1 VEFFFVFSD
10 FFFQTVTLQFET
22 EKMSDDD
29 APSSSKGKQKKPSSK
44 AKITRDREPVDTE
57 LLVMTKE
64 PDHAAHLDGAAAES
78 AVNETVSFSEDAPL
92 GKTFL
97 KLEPQQ
103 TFLEGLFELDPTL
116 VTNFKGRHGIFSRM
130 TVLPGH
136 IGLGSKYGQTKF
148 FPPGNYLW
156 TGVGGKWDG
165 SVELQKGGEDV
176 RVTHGEVT
184 LLSLSENQVVVVQ
197 IDKNQYV
204 IGSGRYIVRQ
214 PARLEGEPIDLQR
227 LKTEHKATIIT
238 EGGEEVAEKEGK
250 GDGRKQRVTFKDKQI
265 TKEITAGWTEQ
276 QGAIC
281 VIRPEPGFR
290 YVIQTDRSFK
300 IGDEFTIARGSAK
313 FLQFLNFL
321 QQSRTTRT
329 FAFLSKDFQDVRV
342 RVQLTWQLVDGVKW
356 QRNGRAYV
364 DPFDLLEEKA
374 EAAFRDQIG
383 GLNHLEALAQKSDG
397 FADMEARVLPK
408 LIASASR
415 TSARKLDLA
424 WRCAS
429 SASRSSRRREQAL
442 AEREVGAKEQIRE
455 RQIEIETKK
464 LEDHQAR
471 QLGDGRAAA
480 QAAGRRRPT
489 PRRWR
494 STTCAS
500 WPRSTPRTSRSRP
513 RSTARRSA
521 RLAKLEAKK
530 KQEKIRRR
538 DRDGQGR
545 RRARP
550 MRASSPPSPRP
561 SAFLEVARAKNAAV
575 LEEAEAQAQA
585 AKKMAE
591 ALKTNEQVS
600 SSSRRP
606 SSPHRSRSRRR
617 APPQRS
623 PPIHRHCSPQKWH
636 AITVE
641 HEWAL
646 HHKNTCRESQSQQE
660 HERRIISKLCSVKI
674 LWNSGSG
681 ILCFSFI
688 VFRIKN
694 QVFIL
699 HEIHA
704 TTVEK
709 QSGKFEKKKKTEKK
723 RHNVELRRTARP
735 CRREANNSTL
745 IQI

>member
-1 VEFFFVFSD
+1 
-10 FFFQTVTLQFET
+10 
-22 EKMSDDD
+22 MSDDD
-29 APSSSKGKQKKPSSK
+29 APNSKGKQKKSQSK
-44 AKITRDREPVDTE
+44 AKIGKEAVDTE

-64 PDHAAHLDGAAAES
+64 PDHNQFIAQVETDGALCGP
-78 AVNETVSFSEDAPL
+78 VSFSEEAPL

-103 TFLEGLFELDPTL
+103 TFLEGLMELDPTL
-116 VTNFKGRHGIFSRM
+116 VTNFKGRHGILSRM

-165 SVELQKGGEDV
+165 AVELQKGGEDV

-238 EGGEEVAEKEGK
+238 EGGEEVAEDAKEGRD
-250 GDGRKQRVTFKDKQI
+250 GGRKKRVAFKDKQI

-300 IGDEFTIARGSAK
+300 IGDEFTIARGKDK

-342 RVQLTWQLVDGVKW
+342 RVQLTWQLVDGIKW

-408 LIASASR
+408 LQ
-415 TSARKLDLA
+415 TSAGVVGAKLISMEVREL
-424 WRCAS
+424 S
-429 SASRSSRRREQAL
+429 FPLIESREQAL
-442 AEREVGAKEQIRE
+442 AEREVVAKEQIRE

-464 LEDHQAR
+464 LEDIKIANSEMAEQQRKLQANKAEAEALSINDLR
-471 QLGDGRAAA
+471 KLAEVEAKNKQKQAEVDGEAKREM
-480 QAAGRRRPT
+480 
-489 PRRWR
+489 
-494 STTCAS
+494 
-500 WPRSTPRTSRSRP
+500 
-513 RSTARRSA
+513 
-521 RLAKLEAKK
+521 AKLEAKK
-530 KQEKIRRR
+530 NQEKVLAETALLKAE
-538 DRDGQGR
+538 GEAN
-545 RRARP
+545 ARKL
-550 MRASSPPSPRP
+550 AAAAEAA
-561 SAFLEVARAKNAAV
+561 AFLEVARAKNAAV

-591 ALKTNEQVS
+591 ALKTNDRLIELEKAKLAAQVEIEKARATAAFAS
-600 SSSRRP
+600 NPQALFTAEVARDYGRTRMGFAPQEYLPGISIGGAQGGAA
-606 SSPHRSRSRRR
+606 R
-617 APPQRS
+617 APD
-623 PPIHRHCSPQKWH
+623 H
-636 AITVE
+636 
-641 HEWAL
+641 
-646 HHKNTCRESQSQQE
+646 
-660 HERRIISKLCSVKI
+660 
-674 LWNSGSG
+674 
-681 ILCFSFI
+681 
-688 VFRIKN
+688 
-694 QVFIL
+694 
-699 HEIHA
+699 
-704 TTVEK
+704 
-709 QSGKFEKKKKTEKK
+709 
-723 RHNVELRRTARP
+723 
-735 CRREANNSTL
+735 
-745 IQI
+745 